1 LPQQTS
7 SPSRRRRASEDITQE
22 FILNSSADSL
32 LKCTAGAN
40 YRDASDQFFQTL
52 GQFFPAPIDY
62 TEASMEHDSRQL
74 ERKLEAEAT
83 ERVSER
89 EMSLRREVYLEAA
102 SALVHLQ
109 TLLGQASNIEY
120 DQRN

>member
-1 LPQQTS
+1 
-7 SPSRRRRASEDITQE
+7 
-22 FILNSSADSL
+22 
-32 LKCTAGAN
+32 
-40 YRDASDQFFQTL
+40 
-52 GQFFPAPIDY
+52 
-62 TEASMEHDSRQL
+62 MEHDSRQL